1 MIGNVVKKL
10 GVTLGVKVMGVELIK
25 NYPSFVVIKLNE
37 IIMGP
42 NGSVGELL
50 KGEKIKVKA
59 IRDVGGLKATIW
71 DI

>member
-25 NYPSFVVIKLNE
+25 NYPSLVVIKLNE

-42 NGSVGELL
+42 NGSVVELL

-59 IRDVGGLKATIW
+59 IRDVGG
-71 DI
+71 D

>member
-1 MIGNVVKKL
+1 
-10 GVTLGVKVMGVELIK
+10 MGVELIK

-42 NGSVGELL
+42 NGSVVELL

-59 IRDVGGLKATIW
+59 IRDVRGTKGYDLGYIKKQ
-71 DI
+71 